1 MDSLLTSFALL
12 IGLISL
18 VTCLPE
24 SLSTTT
30 TPEQNVPQTCNMCC
44 HGPPGQP
51 GIPGVPGT
59 PGGYGP
65 AGPSGSK
72 GDRGDFIKG
81 ERGDRGEKGEPG
93 VKGLKGDKGS
103 EGSPGKQGPHG
114 QRGPQGPKGNTGSNG
129 EKGEPGLQ
137 APQVRK
143 SAFTAVR
150 TTHVPTSES
159 TILFTS
165 MEINVGE
172 DFDKNTG
179 KFTCRISGFYYFMFS
194 FLSYGG
200 SPVYIKMKL
209 NGRIITSVHRSDP
222 AGNDQLSSGGT
233 VQLNVGDEVWLMNA
247 GGSYKVYGNSEFPL
261 TFTGF
266 MIYDMN

>member
-1 MDSLLTSFALL
+1 MNPSLTSCALL
-12 IGLISL
+12 IGLTSL
-18 VTCLPE
+18 LTCLPE

-30 TPEQNVPQTCNMCC
+30 TPEKNVHETCNMCC

-59 PGGYGP
+59 SGGLGP

-72 GDRGDFIKG
+72 GDRGEFVRG
-81 ERGDRGEKGEPG
+81 EKGDRGEKGEPG
-93 VKGLKGDKGS
+93 NEGSKGNKGS
-103 EGSPGKQGPHG
+103 EGSPGKQGPLG
-114 QRGPQGPKGNTGSNG
+114 QIGPQGPQGNNGSKG
-129 EKGEPGLQ
+129 EKGESPE
-137 APQVRK
+137 VRK

-159 TILFTS
+159 IILFTS

-194 FLSYGG
+194 FLSQSGYDLY
-200 SPVYIKMKL
+200 VKMKL
-209 NGRIITSVHRSDP
+209 NGRVITTVRRSTTS
-222 AGNDQLSSGGT
+222 GYDQLSSGAT
-233 VQLNVGDEVWLMNA
+233 VQLNVSDEVWLTNE
-247 GGSYKVYGNSEFPL
+247 GRHVYGSSAHPL

-266 MIYDMN
+266 MVYDMN